1 MNTQFQAKLLQT
13 LANKKGNKGFTLIEL
28 LVVVII
34 IGVLAAIALPNLLGQ
49 VGKARESE
57 AKSTIGAMTRAQQGY
72 FTEKAAF
79 ASSKDLLEV
88 PTGGEK
94 YYFINIPSAGLQM
107 AQGSESPTVLQNGD
121 KANEK
126 NGTRDYISGIA
137 YDTLNRTFSNQVCRA
152 DNSKKATKYVLTA
165 TDAPT
170 GTNGIA
176 DSAAVTCKSGTEQI
190 K

>member
-1 MNTQFQAKLLQT
+1 
-13 LANKKGNKGFTLIEL
+13 
-28 LVVVII
+28 
-34 IGVLAAIALPNLLGQ
+34 
-49 VGKARESE
+49 
-57 AKSTIGAMTRAQQGY
+57 MTRAQQGY

-94 YYFINIPSAGLQM
+94 YYFINIPEAGLQL
-107 AQGSESPTVLQNGD
+107 AQGSSSAATYTAGP
-121 KANEK
+121 ASNEK

-137 YDTLNRTFSNQVCRA
+137 YDTLNRTFSNQLCRA
-152 DNSKKATKYVLTA
+152 DNTLKSNKYVLAA
-165 TDAPT
+165 TTHKPT

-176 DSAAVTCKSGTEQI
+176 NNAVVVCNSGTEQI